1 MKTLK
6 RMALIIVI
14 IAAVCRIGEF
24 VPQAMAA
31 PEVKTAVTL
40 YRIRTEQG
48 LQTMPGA
55 DLTAE
60 DALAIQRFN
69 RLLAK
74 WPAMLWMT
82 LKDGQLVAVKI
93 DPVTGKPARIKQ

>member
-1 MKTLK
+1 MKVLE
-6 RMALIIVI
+6 RIALFLVIV
-14 IAAVCRIGEF
+14 AALCRIGEF

-31 PEVKTAVTL
+31 PEVKPAVTL

-48 LQTMPGA
+48 LQAMPGA
-55 DLTAE
+55 DLTTE
-60 DALAIQRFN
+60 DVLAIQRFN

-74 WPAMLWMT
+74 WPDLLWMT

-93 DPVTGKPARIKQ
+93 DPATGKPARIK